1 MTCNARAAPRVD
13 DGVILLEE
21 RPVTEAAE
29 GARTFEEYVRERSV
43 ALQRFA
49 HLVTRHPEDAR
60 DVVQDALIALWP
72 RFDEVR
78 AGGSVDAYVH
88 RSIVNASVSRW
99 RKNHRMVPVAEPQR
113 LPATASGFEDELAD
127 ADAAWRLCATLSPD
141 QRAALVLRFW
151 SDATFAE
158 IAEVLGCA
166 EATARSHVHRALT
179 RLRTQ
184 LVEDSDG

>member
-1 MTCNARAAPRVD
+1 MPDAV
-13 DGVILLEE
+13 
-21 RPVTEAAE
+21 E
-29 GARTFEEYVRERSV
+29 GARTFEDYVRERSV

-49 HLVTRHPEDAR
+49 YLVTRHPEDAR
-60 DVVQDALIALWP
+60 DAVQDALIGLWP
-72 RFDEVR
+72 RFDDVR
-78 AGGSVDAYVH
+78 ARGDVDAYVH

-99 RKNHRMVPVAEPQR
+99 RRNRRTVPVADPPDV
-113 LPATASGFEDELAD
+113 PAPTASGFEDAWVD

-141 QRAALVLRFW
+141 QRAAVVLRFW
-151 SDATFAE
+151 SGASFAE